1 MPSRVFPSSHVD
13 ISVVVWESISAPSAL
28 FGVGFDVHFV
38 PTTYEFDG
46 PLVASLRD
54 TLACSCM
61 GSRLLSAY
69 VVRVRLGVGHALPS
83 FPFEMCRYFCSGL
96 GLVLRS

>member
-28 FGVGFDVHFV
+28 FGSGFDVHFV
-38 PTTYEFDG
+38 PTSYEFDG
-46 PLVASLRD
+46 PLVASFRD

-61 GSRLLSAY
+61 GSGLLSAY
-69 VVRVRLGVGHALPS
+69 VVRVRLGVGHALQS
-83 FPFEMCRYFCSGL
+83 FSFEICLYFHSGL
-96 GLVLRS
+96 GFYSPS